1 MVALFIGMAVA
12 GAFWGLMVAF
22 ALRWA
27 RKQRELP
34 TWPIV
39 TGVLLG
45 LLGAVLN
52 WR

>member
-1 MVALFIGMAVA
+1 MIAMFIGMAAA
-12 GAFWGLMVAF
+12 GAFWGLMVALG
-22 ALRWA
+22 LRWA

-39 TGVLLG
+39 SGVLLG